1 MNIEIDIVV
10 ILLSIIFL
18 IFFIKILC
26 MCYNNDEKNNQKAR
40 IRSRTLSDE
49 QTIVVNDLHINNYKL
64 EENKEEIKEEIKEDS
79 KETKID
85 NWVYREYFYNQGI
98 LEPDAFV

>member
-10 ILLSIIFL
+10 ILLSIIFF

-49 QTIVVNDLHINNYKL
+49 QLNKLHSSQFQYPWVFKNEKERRTATRNNQS
-64 EENKEEIKEEIKEDS
+64 N
-79 KETKID
+79 
-85 NWVYREYFYNQGI
+85 
-98 LEPDAFV
+98 